1 MPDHSERHV
10 TIYDLTIAPARARD
24 APPTRCEPADFV
36 KLRDAVKSAAAAK
49 TPMCDDADERGRK
62 LFLMDMEVHNRR
74 RHVVFVWT
82 LSDPGAAA
90 QMYLSREAMVLRAAE
105 KDDDEDVALSS
116 HMVIDLDVPPGWMR
130 YPTALEDHEGI
141 ARLRTQKLFQ
151 TVLQTYMPP
160 VTAVLE
166 DGLVKVGAPKVILAA
181 HPGRLIG
188 DSGLKPVQIDTFKL
202 TPRRALVADD
212 ADYFYQAIDRQVFKR
227 TRDGPVAELRD
238 RALAKVRELRGV
250 QPDHRIRIRWRDE
263 ADSEAADEITEL
275 DPLDRPERLLER
287 ALTRTV
293 LLSGFRHLPDAT
305 NIIIARLAERMLQ
318 TLRDITAEDAKK
330 RR

>member
-24 APPTRCEPADFV
+24 APATRCEPADFAN
-36 KLRDAVKSAAAAK
+36 LRDAVKAASAAKA
-49 TPMCDDADERGRK
+49 PLSDDTDERGRR
-62 LFLMDMEVHNRR
+62 LFLMDMEIHGRARN
-74 RHVVFVWT
+74 VVLVWT

-90 QMYLSREAMVLRAAE
+90 QMYLKRDAMVLRAAA

-116 HMVIDLDVPPGWMR
+116 HMVIDLDVPNGSMR

-141 ARLRTQKLFQ
+141 ARLRVQKLFQ
-151 TVLQTYMPP
+151 AALQKYMLP

-166 DGLVKVGAPKVILAA
+166 DGLVKVGPPKVIMAA

-188 DSGLKPVQIDTFKL
+188 DSALKPIEIDTFKL

-212 ADYFYQAIDRQVFKR
+212 ADFFYQAIDRRVFKLA
-227 TRDGPVAELRD
+227 RDGPVAELRE
-238 RALAKVRELRGV
+238 RALAKVRELRGAH
-250 QPDHRIRIRWRDE
+250 PDHRIRIRWRD
-263 ADSEAADEITEL
+263 ADTETPDEITQL
-275 DPLDRPERLLER
+275 YPLDRPERLLER

-293 LLSGFRHLPDAT
+293 LLGGFRNLPDAT
-305 NIIIARLAERMLQ
+305 NIIVARLAERMLQ
-318 TLRDITAEDAKK
+318 ALQDIAAEDGQK